1 MSELVWILL
10 VVVVIVLIYIIYLY
24 MTKKNVVL
32 ASTVYLNDK
41 TAKTIENDK
50 IPSPKSANFALGF
63 WPLLLCQKAR
73 AEFLFCPGIDS
84 RDRDG
89 RTGIAESRSNLVC
102 H

>member
-63 WPLLLCQKAR
+63 WLYVNSWNNNNYKPIFSILNLL
-73 AEFLFCPGIDS
+73 I
-84 RDRDG
+84 
-89 RTGIAESRSNLVC
+89 
-102 H
+102 